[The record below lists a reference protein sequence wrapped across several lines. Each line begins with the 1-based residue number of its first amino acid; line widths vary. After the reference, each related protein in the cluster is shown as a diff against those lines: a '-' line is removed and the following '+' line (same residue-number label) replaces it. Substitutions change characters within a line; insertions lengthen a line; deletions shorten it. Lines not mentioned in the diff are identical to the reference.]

1 MEASPAKVI
10 QYFNGEKQNL
20 IPLFQRPYSWKRAN
34 WQTLWDDILVQ
45 YDSDD
50 KSAHFMGTIVSVPAR
65 SVPVGVSKYLIIDG
79 QQRLTTVSILLAALR
94 DTLDKNSSDRIHEV
108 YLTNRFRDPE
118 DTLKFV
124 PTQADRDRYRSI
136 VLDRIEPDDSSL
148 LADAYHFFRQQL
160 QSGSDPNGDPI
171 NAAKVLATVEH
182 ALQVV
187 MINLGDED
195 DPYLIFESL
204 NFKGQPLTQADLVR
218 NYILMR
224 FRHSMSV
231 GGEQERIYQKYW
243 APMEARLGE
252 NLTEFLRHYAM
263 KDGENIYQRGIY
275 SATKGKLKNMSTAEE
290 VEAEVRRM
298 TDFSGMYASI
308 LDPQIEGAP
317 EIRKRLENLKDL
329 DVGTSYPLLLRFLEA
344 RRSGVLDVVEL
355 ERCLGL
361 IESFVVRRA
370 VCVVPT
376 NALNKLFL
384 QWARQ
389 FPSGNYATWLHRSMS
404 AGAGGRRFPTN
415 AEFSES
421 FCNSSQ
427 YGRGSTRFVLCR
439 LEESFAHKEP
449 VDLSNATIEHIMPQ
463 TITDTWVDELG
474 NDAKGVHAR
483 LLDTFGN
490 LTLTGYNAELGNLP
504 FSDKKAKLENTHI
517 ELNREILAE
526 IHWREAEILARA
538 DRMLG
543 IAIDLWPGPLSSE
556 EQERVRESIASANSH
571 QTA

>member
-20 IPLFQRPYSWKRAN
+20 IPLFQRPYSWKREN
-34 WQTLWDDILVQ
+34 WKTLWDDMLVQ
-45 YDSDD
+45 YDSED

-79 QQRLTTVSILLAALR
+79 QQRLTTISLLLAALR
-94 DTLDKNSSDRIHEV
+94 DSTDQNTSDRIHEV
-108 YLTNRFRDPE
+108 YLTNRFRDPA

-124 PTQADRDRYRSI
+124 PTQADRDRYTDI
-136 VLDRIEPDDSSL
+136 VLNRNQVNDGSL
-148 LADAYHFFRQQL
+148 MAEAYAFFREQL
-160 QSGSDPNGDPI
+160 KSGLDPDGDPI
-171 NAAKVLATVEH
+171 DRIKVLTTLEH

-224 FRHSMSV
+224 FRHSMSA
-231 GGEQERIYQKYW
+231 GGEQERIYEQYW
-243 APMEARLGE
+243 SPMEKRLGE

-275 SATKGKLKNMSTAEE
+275 AATKSRLKNMATPEA
-290 VEAEVRRM
+290 VEDEVRAM
-298 TDFSGMYASI
+298 TNFSALYSTILNPELESTPSI
-308 LDPQIEGAP
+308 
-317 EIRKRLENLKDL
+317 RRRLRNLKDL
-329 DVGTSYPLLLRFLEA
+329 DVGTSYPLLLRLLEA
-344 RRSGVLDVVEL
+344 RHSGSLDVAGL
-355 ERCLGL
+355 EACLAL
-361 IESFVVRRA
+361 VESFVLRRA
-370 VCVVPT
+370 VTVVPT

-389 FPSGNYATWLHRSMS
+389 FPSENHLSWLHTSMS

-415 AEFSES
+415 GEFGDT
-421 FCNSSQ
+421 FRNFPQ
-427 YGRGSTRFVLCR
+427 YGRGSTRYVLSR
-439 LEESFAHKEP
+439 LEEAFEHKEP
-449 VDLSNATIEHIMPQ
+449 VDLSTATIEHVMPQ
-463 TITDTWVDELG
+463 TITESWLTELG
-474 NDAKGVHAR
+474 PDARSVHAR

-504 FSDKKAKLENTHI
+504 FQDKKAKLANTHI
-517 ELNREILAE
+517 ELNREILLQE
-526 IHWREAEILARA
+526 HWTEAEIVRRA
-538 DRMLG
+538 NAMLEV
-543 IAIDLWPGPLSSE
+543 AIKLWPGPLQTEAITE
-556 EQERVRESIASANSH
+556 EAAE
-571 QTA
+571 